1 MKYFFST
8 QGLYQQTGLG
18 LIRILVGAF
27 MIFHGWEVFD
37 SDKMSGYSKWLTDLH
52 FPAPVLMTYLGKG
65 SEFVGGVLLTLGLL
79 TRLAI
84 IPIILTMATICFGM
98 GKGKIFMD
106 DQHPFLFILL
116 CLVFFFCGPGRYSL
130 DKIIFKKKEPRLVV
144 S

>member
-1 MKYFFST
+1 M
-8 QGLYQQTGLG
+8 
-18 LIRILVGAF
+18 V
-27 MIFHGWEVFD
+27 FHGWEVFD
-37 SDKMSGYSKWLTDLH
+37 SDKMNGYSKWLSDLH
-52 FPAPVLMTYLGKG
+52 FPAPVLMAYLGKG
-65 SEFVGGVLLTLGLL
+65 SEFAGGVFLTLGLL

-84 IPIILTMATICFGM
+84 IPIIATMCIICFGM

-130 DKIIFKKKEPRLVV
+130 DKIIFRKKDPKLVV